1 MIHSAQQ
8 ITTLHLN
15 NSKQD
20 TLLPVVIDCCHVAQ
34 VSTLKKWPRGDLIR
48 NENLVER
55 SDQNRL
61 RYDRI
66 RPDKTRPV
74 PNKFHRRSTTLLPK
88 DSPPCWRT
96 SNSVDSRSNL
106 LHSFP
111 NGPFL
116 HLFHLFFFFY
126 SQIFSNC
133 FVFILIF
140 CRSTGWTAPPA
151 WQQRLKPLLEN
162 SSSQF
167 LACTRS

>member
-1 MIHSAQQ
+1 M
-8 ITTLHLN
+8 
-15 NSKQD
+15 
-20 TLLPVVIDCCHVAQ
+20 
-34 VSTLKKWPRGDLIR
+34 WPRYQIWKSGPGINWDDLVR

-66 RPDKTRPV
+66 RPDKTRSV

-96 SNSVDSRSNL
+96 SNSVDSRSIL

-167 LACTRS
+167 LACTRSQDPGSPRQESHLDRSPT